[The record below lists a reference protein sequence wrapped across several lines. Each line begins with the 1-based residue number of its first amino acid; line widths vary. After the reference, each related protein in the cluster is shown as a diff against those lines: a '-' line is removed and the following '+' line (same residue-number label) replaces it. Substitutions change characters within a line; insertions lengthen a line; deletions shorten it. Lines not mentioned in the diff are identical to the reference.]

1 MTHFVRRP
9 AKWQQSRNRKIARQ
23 KEMAGWLK
31 RRRFAIGLEETEQK
45 IQQQQ
50 QKYNNNKKPARWRT
64 HIRTTSN
71 IHSNQQHAHQQLA
84 TSNMQQKQPQ
94 QQHADNAFQRD
105 WLPLGTQAK
114 GSQSHVAK
122 VTAVSGLAKKKK
134 KYMCIPPTFPPSAQ
148 PLWKPRHCGQKQWPS
163 KAAVVYHFVRVCCVL
178 FAAGMQT
185 QAPFILFFFLFF
197 SATPDPWVKIKK
209 KKRKLVR

>member
-134 KYMCIPPTFPPSAQ
+134 KIYVYTPHLPAFSAAPVKAA
-148 PLWKPRHCGQKQWPS
+148 PLWP
-163 KAAVVYHFVRVCCVL
+163 KAMAVKSRCCLPFCACVL
-178 FAAGMQT
+178 RFICCWHANSG
-185 QAPFILFFFLFF
+185 PFYFIFFLFF